1 MESDFSRI
9 GPKPGLRPR
18 AGFISAWIH
27 AAHKRKSPAEARR
40 RELLRRLEAAARL
53 WSRTRVGDSQGH
65 VQAEWPRNTKPR
77 HRRGRG
83 FCKPSQV
90 ELQGG
95 RQRHIGCRMQ
105 EQFTRSPRRRATV
118 RQHGVLAVSFRS
130 ARSSTNTRRDWRFR
144 IVEDLARAQPSPAV
158 VGRSCQSTPRYRKRS
173 WWLDTST
180 PAQSRRA
187 VKRWYGHTQDLWRRN
202 VRIAAW
208 CALGSTQ
215 THVGATYGLSR
226 QRVGQIVREFEWVQE
241 EVQERL
247 QSLDDPDGGDGGKCQ
262 SSLRGEGGSGSSHLE
277 GLERCSGEFR
287 PLARPNRARWRQICD
302 RRGAGSRRRPEGCPA
317 RPPSGPGRP
326 ARKARK
332 VNKAA
337 LVAASLASAGGFP
350 GPEPGGKVPVQPP
363 PEGGGKCQFSPR
375 RKGGES
381 ASSAPAGRGGKVP
394 VSLAEITR
402 RWRLRGG
409 AVWRQ
414 RRFPILA
421 RPEAPVLA
429 ATGKYQGQGRLW

>member
-1 MESDFSRI
+1 
-9 GPKPGLRPR
+9 
-18 AGFISAWIH
+18 
-27 AAHKRKSPAEARR
+27 
-40 RELLRRLEAAARL
+40 
-53 WSRTRVGDSQGH
+53 
-65 VQAEWPRNTKPR
+65 
-77 HRRGRG
+77 
-83 FCKPSQV
+83 
-90 ELQGG
+90 
-95 RQRHIGCRMQ
+95 MQ
-105 EQFTRSPRRRATV
+105 EQFTRTPRRRATV
-118 RQHGVLAVSFRS
+118 RRRGVFAASFRS
-130 ARSSTNTRRDWRFR
+130 ARSSAKTTHDWRSR
-144 IVEDLARAQPSPAV
+144 MVERLVGEQPSGV
-158 VGRSCQSTPRYRKRS
+158 YLDRSCRSTPRYQKQS

-180 PAQSRRA
+180 TAQSRRA
-187 VKRWYGHTQDLWRRN
+187 VTRWHGRALDLWTRN
-202 VRIAAW
+202 VAIAAW
-208 CALGSTQ
+208 CAVGTSQ

-226 QRVGQIVREFEWVQE
+226 QRVGQIVREFPWVQE
-241 EVQERL
+241 AVQERR
-247 QSLDDPDGGDGGKCQ
+247 QGLDENHGREGGKCQ
-262 SSLRGEGGSGSSHLE
+262 SSLRGKGGSDSWDLE
-277 GLERCSGEFR
+277 GVDRCSGEFR

-350 GPEPGGKVPVQPP
+350 GPDPGGKVPVQPP

-421 RPEAPVLA
+421 RPEAPALSGVRP
-429 ATGKYQGQGRLW
+429 YQAQRGLF